1 MRPVTKRLVAG
12 VLAGAPR
19 DGPGLGDL
27 DLFRPERSPLVRA
40 VAEWLIGGTATG
52 APPIGA
58 GLDRLNDGSALGD
71 VRFVHGNQFTKTG
84 SGFISV
90 PVGGGF

>member
-19 DGPGLGDL
+19 DSPGLGDL
-27 DLFRPERSPLVRA
+27 HLFRPERRPLVRA
-40 VAEWLIGGTATG
+40 VAERLIGGAAAG

-58 GLDRLNDGSALGD
+58 GLGRLDDGAALGD
-71 VRFVHGNQFTKTG
+71 VRLVHGNQFTKTG

-90 PVGGGF
+90 PVGGVF